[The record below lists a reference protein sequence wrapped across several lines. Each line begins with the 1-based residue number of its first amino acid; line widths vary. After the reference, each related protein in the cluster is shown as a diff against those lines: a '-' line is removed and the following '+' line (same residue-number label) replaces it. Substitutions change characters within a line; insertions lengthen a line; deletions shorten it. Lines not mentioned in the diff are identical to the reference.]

1 VVNAPTETC
10 DDGNNSDNDGCP
22 ANCFIAACTPN
33 AATSRQVT
41 VAFDAPAGV
50 NVAGLTLLMNYPEGK
65 VVLPPAGPTASLAA
79 PTLVRLYPTN
89 QVTLLAADLGT
100 AGIDSGHAVR
110 ALMGSLNPVPH
121 GPIFQLIFQDCL
133 DAAAPMP
140 GDFNCSVLNATDPGS
155 NPLNSVVCYATLL

>member
-1 VVNAPTETC
+1 
-10 DDGNNSDNDGCP
+10 
-22 ANCFIAACTPN
+22 
-33 AATSRQVT
+33 
-41 VAFDAPAGV
+41 
-50 NVAGLTLLMNYPEGK
+50 MNYPEGK